1 MLDRSETVRQYIIIK
16 FVMLND
22 VKAPAWS
29 GSNALLSL
37 FTRNEKKFHLK

>member
-22 VKAPAWS
+22 VKSS
-29 GSNALLSL
+29 GVV
-37 FTRNEKKFHLK
+37 R